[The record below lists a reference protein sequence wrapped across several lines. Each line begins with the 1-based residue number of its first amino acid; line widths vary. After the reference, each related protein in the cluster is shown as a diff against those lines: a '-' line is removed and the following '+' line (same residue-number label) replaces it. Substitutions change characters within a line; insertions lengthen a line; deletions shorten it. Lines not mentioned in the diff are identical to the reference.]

1 MIGDSRPVAGVDMD
15 VDILHALGIRGRGVR
30 VGVVDDGLELGHED
44 LADNILPNG
53 SHNFGDGS
61 HDTTPIDPNNG
72 HGTSVAGIIGAVGWN
87 GRGGRGVAP
96 EVQLAGFD
104 MFARDASV
112 TDASVRY
119 AWGDGPE
126 ARNIDVFNNSWGSAT
141 PFYQDFPLEDQRSW
155 EALMGSTRGGLGG
168 IYVKS
173 AGNSFLRFLV
183 PDENGNPVNICSEQS
198 LALKVGCLLANI
210 DPLANLPGTIVVAS
224 LNAKGTRASYSS
236 TGSACGYPAL
246 VASSAVNAS
255 SIPTQRPLSTRTPS
269 PMPTIRQLSR
279 PISAAAQ
286 LATTSKLPAWS
297 TTHWTAASRRSM
309 RRATTTRS

>member
-1 MIGDSRPVAGVDMD
+1 MNSFRRRPLALLIVALLAGSTPLSVLAAAQAAAATTPATTSATAKANGNDPLLRYQWHISNQGQAVIGDSRPVAGVDMD
-15 VDILHALGIRGRGVR
+15 VDILHALGIRGRGRGVR

-119 AWGDGPE
+119 A
-126 ARNIDVFNNSWGSAT
+126 
-141 PFYQDFPLEDQRSW
+141 
-155 EALMGSTRGGLGG
+155 
-168 IYVKS
+168 
-173 AGNSFLRFLV
+173 
-183 PDENGNPVNICSEQS
+183 
-198 LALKVGCLLANI
+198 
-210 DPLANLPGTIVVAS
+210 
-224 LNAKGTRASYSS
+224 
-236 TGSACGYPAL
+236 
-246 VASSAVNAS
+246 
-255 SIPTQRPLSTRTPS
+255 
-269 PMPTIRQLSR
+269 
-279 PISAAAQ
+279 
-286 LATTSKLPAWS
+286 
-297 TTHWTAASRRSM
+297 
-309 RRATTTRS
+309 